1 MVLKRLFK
9 PEQLNHSFFL
19 FGARGTG
26 KSTLLKNAF
35 KAEHSVYIDL
45 LDQDTEEEFALKPQ
59 LFYEKLKLI
68 EKSEPQKKWVLVDEV
83 QKNPALL
90 NLVHKLIEE
99 KHFKFALTGSS
110 ARKLKRGHANLL
122 AGRAFVFNLFP
133 LTHVELNLKFNLNDY
148 LTWGGLP
155 KIYDLSISDK
165 NRFLKSYTQTYL
177 KEEILEEQL
186 VRNLTPFR
194 HFLEVAAQSGS
205 KIINYSKIAADVGVE
220 SPTVQS
226 YFEIL
231 EDTHLGFLLQPFHE
245 SLRKRQR
252 KNPKFYFFDVGVQ
265 RALAKNLDQPIKPGT
280 FEYGDLFE
288 SFLIQEINRL
298 IHYQEKQWSLSYLK
312 TKDNLEIDLIIERPG
327 LPKAF
332 IEIKSTDKIQNE
344 NFQGLKKILKTQ
356 SKHEAY
362 ILSNDKKEFIRDG
375 LVYLPWKKG
384 LKQLGL

>member
-1 MVLKRLFK
+1 MLYKRTFK
-9 PEQLNHSFFL
+9 PDLNHSFFL

-26 KSTLLKNAF
+26 KSTLLRNAF
-35 KAEHSVYIDL
+35 KNTPSLYIDL
-45 LDQDTEEEFALKPQ
+45 LDQDTEEQYALNPQ
-59 LFYEKLKLI
+59 LFYDQLNLLK
-68 EKSEPQKKWVLVDEV
+68 KKEPQKKWVIVDEI
-83 QKNPALL
+83 QKNSKLL

-133 LTHVELNLKFNLNDY
+133 LTHYELSSAFDLNEY

-155 KIYDLSISDK
+155 KIYDLSVQDK
-165 NRFLKSYTQTYL
+165 SRYLKSYAQTYL

-186 VRNLTPFR
+186 VRKLTPFR

-205 KIINYSKIAADVGVE
+205 KIINYSKIANDVGVE

-231 EDTHLGFLLQPFHE
+231 EDTHLGFLLQPYHE

-265 RALAKNLDQPIKPGT
+265 RALAKNLDRIVKPGN

-288 SFLIQEINRL
+288 SFIIQEIHSS
-298 IHYQEKQWSLSYLK
+298 IHYQEKEWSLSYLK
-312 TKDNLEIDLIIERPG
+312 TKDDLEIDLIIERPG
-327 LPKAF
+327 LPKVF

-344 NFQGLKKILKTQ
+344 RFQGLQKILKTQ
-356 SKHEAY
+356 SHFEAY
-362 ILSNDKKEFIRDG
+362 VLSNDKKEFVRDG
-375 LVYLPWKKG
+375 LIYLPWKKA
-384 LKQLGL
+384 LKN

>member
-1 MVLKRLFK
+1 MLYKRTFK
-9 PEQLNHSFFL
+9 PDLNHSFFL

-26 KSTLLKNAF
+26 KSTLLRNAF
-35 KAEHSVYIDL
+35 KNTPSLYIDL
-45 LDQDTEEEFALKPQ
+45 LDQDTEEQYALNPQ
-59 LFYEKLKLI
+59 LFYDQLNLLK
-68 EKSEPQKKWVLVDEV
+68 KKEPQKKWVIVDEI
-83 QKNPALL
+83 QKNSKLL

-133 LTHVELNLKFNLNDY
+133 LTHYELSSAFDLNEY

-155 KIYDLSISDK
+155 KIYDLSVQDK
-165 NRFLKSYTQTYL
+165 NRYLKSYAQTYL

-186 VRNLTPFR
+186 VRKLTPFR

-205 KIINYSKIAADVGVE
+205 KIINYSKIANDVGVE

-265 RALAKNLDQPIKPGT
+265 RALAKNLDRIVKPGN

-288 SFLIQEINRL
+288 SFIIQEIHRS
-298 IHYQEKQWSLSYLK
+298 IHYQEKEWSLSYLK
-312 TKDNLEIDLIIERPG
+312 TKDDLEIDLIIERPG
-327 LPKAF
+327 LPKVF

-344 NFQGLKKILKTQ
+344 SFQGLQKILKLQ
-356 SKHEAY
+356 SNFEAY

-375 LVYLPWKKG
+375 LIYLPWKKG
-384 LKQLGL
+384 LKELGL

>member
-1 MVLKRLFK
+1 MLYKRTFK
-9 PEQLNHSFFL
+9 PDLNHSFFL

-26 KSTLLKNAF
+26 KTTLLRNAF
-35 KAEHSVYIDL
+35 KNTPSLYIDL
-45 LDQDTEEEFALKPQ
+45 LDQDTEEQYALNPQ
-59 LFYEKLKLI
+59 LFYDQLNLLK
-68 EKSEPQKKWVLVDEV
+68 KKEPQKKWVIVDEI
-83 QKNPALL
+83 QKNSKLL

-110 ARKLKRGHANLL
+110 ARMLKRGHANLL

-133 LTHVELNLKFNLNDY
+133 LTHYELSSAFDLNEY

-155 KIYDLSISDK
+155 KIYDLSGQDK
-165 NRFLKSYTQTYL
+165 NRYLKSYAQTYL

-186 VRNLTPFR
+186 VRKLTPFR

-205 KIINYSKIAADVGVE
+205 KIINFSKIANDVGVE

-265 RALAKNLDQPIKPGT
+265 RALAKNLDRIVKPGN

-288 SFLIQEINRL
+288 SFIIQEIHRS
-298 IHYQEKQWSLSYLK
+298 IHYQEKEWSLSYLK
-312 TKDNLEIDLIIERPG
+312 TKDDLEIDLIIERPG
-327 LPKAF
+327 LPKVF

-344 NFQGLKKILKTQ
+344 SFQGLQKILKLQ
-356 SKHEAY
+356 SNFEAY

-375 LVYLPWKKG
+375 LIYLPWKKG
-384 LKQLGL
+384 LKELGL